1 MTGRQQTR
9 SDRQGS
15 LNAMVKI
22 TFKHWKTDEVLEA
35 VGIIDPQ
42 RNNQSSDR
50 LIVTQAD
57 GAFEDIL
64 KSTII
69 DQTDVPETD

>member
-1 MTGRQQTR
+1 
-9 SDRQGS
+9 
-15 LNAMVKI
+15 MVKI
-22 TFKHWKTDEVLEA
+22 TFKHWKTDEVREA

-42 RNNQSSDR
+42 LNNKSSDR

-69 DQTDVPETD
+69 DQTDVPETY

>member
-1 MTGRQQTR
+1 
-9 SDRQGS
+9 
-15 LNAMVKI
+15 MVKI

-35 VGIIDPQ
+35 IGTIDPQ
-42 RNNQSSDR
+42 LNNQSSDR

-69 DQTDVPETD
+69 DQTDVATAV

>member
-1 MTGRQQTR
+1 
-9 SDRQGS
+9 
-15 LNAMVKI
+15 MVKI
-22 TFKHWKTDEVLEA
+22 TFKHWKTNEVLEA

-42 RNNQSSDR
+42 LNNQSSDR